1 MPKYRVTNTKGIETY
16 TSTVDKVILICRTQ
30 FDISMLDAGLCDVML
45 CCYAT
50 SQMHTQFM
58 MRKERPTANAGQNNH
73 QVYKVNS
80 ANGRLAAV
88 VPRLEQNASLRNAG
102 METGSV

>member
-1 MPKYRVTNTKGIETY
+1 
-16 TSTVDKVILICRTQ
+16 
-30 FDISMLDAGLCDVML
+30 
-45 CCYAT
+45 
-50 SQMHTQFM
+50 M

-73 QVYKVNS
+73 QVYKINS

-88 VPRLEQNASLRNAG
+88 APRLEQNASLKNAG